1 VASLAVALT
10 WTEDVYQPFE
20 PDVPLETE
28 EETTG
33 GVWSMLTESVAPLGA
48 EALPATSC
56 VVK

>member
-20 PDVPLETE
+20 PDVPFKTDDETD
-28 EETTG
+28 G
-33 GVWSMLTESVAPLGA
+33 GTWSILTESVALGA

>member
-1 VASLAVALT
+1 VASLAVALS

-28 EETTG
+28 EDTTD
-33 GVWSMLTESVAPLGA
+33 GVWSMLTESVALGA

>member
-20 PDVPLETE
+20 PDVPFKTDDETD
-28 EETTG
+28 G
-33 GVWSMLTESVAPLGA
+33 GTWSILTEYVALGA